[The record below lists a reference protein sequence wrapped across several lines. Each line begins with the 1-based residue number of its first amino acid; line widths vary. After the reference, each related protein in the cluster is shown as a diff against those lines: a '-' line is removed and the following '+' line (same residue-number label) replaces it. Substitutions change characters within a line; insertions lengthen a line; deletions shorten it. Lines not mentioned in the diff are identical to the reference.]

1 METITR
7 KRGFLA
13 APGAI
18 AGMVS
23 EIGYLG
29 DRRLWTRENAADAS
43 IDVPRIRAIVSTFA
57 RTVALGEDGL
67 VVLDTA
73 PTGHTILLLDAA
85 ESYHREVLRQGSK
98 MPEAVRQ
105 LLPRLRD
112 PTFTRVLLIT
122 LPEATPV
129 HEAKALQVDLARA
142 GIEPFAWVVN
152 QSLTPL
158 STRDPVL
165 AARRREEGPYV
176 EEVRRLATRVAILPW
191 MLDAPRGTQRL
202 GALLGRPRVS
212 APAA

>member
-7 KRGFLA
+7 KRGFSA

-67 VVLDTA
+67 VDLDTA

-98 MPEAVRQ
+98 MPEA
-105 LLPRLRD
+105 
-112 PTFTRVLLIT
+112 
-122 LPEATPV
+122 TPV
-129 HEAKALQVDLARA
+129 HEAKALQVDLARE

-176 EEVRRLATRVAILPW
+176 EEVRQLATRVAILPW

-202 GALLGRPRVS
+202 GALLGRPRVP